1 MFGSLHEIMRQ
12 RDHRFLVGMR
22 FARCVENATERYTE
36 EDLHATV
43 VNCDSREIW
52 DSNNGRVPFNN
63 NVDPLIPETEST
75 CKQAQRVLD
84 QVGALLYVFLVCTHP
99 SEKRTSQTS
108 RRVRAGEGGLLTR
121 TRPSKHGKKSR
132 RNERARKGREKRK
145 ADVANLLTTE
155 FGQKKRAKN
164 NKGGLR
170 SMGSCISCH
179 YRHEKCTWMNGEL
192 RCDKCPKLSEGA
204 GLPPCPCFKYVG
216 PGQGRRT
223 DLRKSLLL
231 DNSRTCREAFDLWCK
246 RSVETEI
253 VRIIHCL

>member
-1 MFGSLHEIMRQ
+1 MS
-12 RDHRFLVGMR
+12 
-22 FARCVENATERYTE
+22 
-36 EDLHATV
+36 
-43 VNCDSREIW
+43 
-52 DSNNGRVPFNN
+52 
-63 NVDPLIPETEST
+63 
-75 CKQAQRVLD
+75 
-84 QVGALLYVFLVCTHP
+84 HP
-99 SEKRTSQTS
+99 N
-108 RRVRAGEGGLLTR
+108 VRAGEGGLLTR
-121 TRPSKHGKKSR
+121 TRPSRRGKKSCR
-132 RNERARKGREKRK
+132 RARGRKGREKRK

-223 DLRKSLLL
+223 DLCKSLLL
-231 DNSRTCREAFDLWCK
+231 DNSRTCRQAFVLWCE

-253 VRIIHCL
+253 VRVIHCL

>member
-1 MFGSLHEIMRQ
+1 MARRSR
-12 RDHRFLVGMR
+12 RYLVGLR
-22 FARCVENATERYTE
+22 YCRCVENRTGRYTE
-36 EDLHATV
+36 QDKHATV

-52 DSNNGRVPFNN
+52 DSNNGRVSLNN
-63 NVDPLIPETEST
+63 NVDSLIKETEST
-75 CKQAQRVLD
+75 HHQAQRVLE
-84 QVGALLYVFLVCTHP
+84 QVGALLYVFVVCMH
-99 SEKRTSQTS
+99 SSDLRTSQVS
-108 RRVRAGEGGLLTR
+108 RRNVRAGEGGLLTR

-132 RNERARKGREKRK
+132 RRERGRKEREKRK

-223 DLRKSLLL
+223 DLRKTLLL
-231 DNSRTCREAFDLWCK
+231 DNSRTCREAFDLWEK

-253 VRIIHCL
+253 VMVIHCL